1 LTGIASGQRCA
12 QALRAHST
20 KPAPTGW
27 ATIAKTMSY
36 EERDRDPCGVPES
49 AAAGTRADSFRR
61 PDNDQPTAARFAPC
75 GRGRSALPAL
85 ETRPPFQRI
94 FSRAADTRLLYSIL
108 SPSVSSKV
116 NARADNW
123 FALGKNP
130 AMERP
135 MPGFLR
141 LGTRR
146 SLSLFSP
153 IGAPDQRTAG
163 SIVHRQ
169 LCTGAVSI
177 HT

>member
-36 EERDRDPCGVPES
+36 EKRDRDPCGVPES

-85 ETRPPFQRI
+85 ETRPPFQGI

-116 NARADNW
+116 NARAIIGSL
-123 FALGKNP
+123 LGKTP
-130 AMERP
+130 PLSDHGRISA
-135 MPGFLR
+135 

-153 IGAPDQRTAG
+153 IRAPDQRTAG